1 MLNSK
6 LILHF
11 EFKIQD
17 GTFSLQHFAYLCRPL
32 KKGKYL
38 MGSDKNTYIGLFAIG
53 LILFGW
59 MYWSSPSEKEQARQK
74 VIQDSIAKVNQ
85 QKEKAK
91 TVATTQPKA
100 AVKDTAKNAATATS
114 AATKDT
120 AKHENDSLTAIHR
133 IQTENGIFYS
143 ALKGTDKPYVLENDL
158 VKATISSK
166 GGKIESVELNNF
178 KTSAGGPLMLF
189 TPDSNRF
196 GLILNAYSK
205 VISTDSLYFNQ
216 VAGSSVTGKDSSV
229 CTMQLNTTDPKKYI
243 QFTYS
248 LKQGSYLL
256 QCRIKVVGMQD
267 ILPSN
272 AQDIALDWSM
282 HTPSQEASI
291 QNQQRASTVYYKF
304 HDDEVDHLSTM
315 KDEKKTLSSDITWVS
330 FKQQFFSS
338 ILIANTKFGT
348 PQVECENSRNPRL
361 VKNYSAEVYIP
372 YDRNSDESFG
382 MQFYFGPNNY
392 KLLKK
397 ISSGN
402 DLDLHGQISLGW
414 GIFGWVNKFLVIPIF
429 DFLNGFNMN
438 YGLVILILTIV
449 IKSLLFPI
457 AFKTYV
463 SSAKM
468 RVLKPEIDE
477 IGKKFPKTE
486 DAMKKQQ
493 AVMGLYKK
501 AGVNPMAGC
510 LPMLLQLPIL
520 YALISFFPASIE
532 LRQQHFLWAH
542 DLSTYDSIYN
552 FGFNVPFYGDHI
564 SLFALLMT
572 LSQFLYLSANQQ
584 LMGTGGTDQMAK
596 TMKWMMYLTP
606 VMILGFLNSYSAGLS
621 YYYFLANLITFGQ
634 TFLARRFINEKE
646 LHRKMQENKAKP
658 VKVSKFQQKL
668 NDMMKEQQALKK
680 R

>member
-1 MLNSK
+1 
-6 LILHF
+6 
-11 EFKIQD
+11 
-17 GTFSLQHFAYLCRPL
+17 
-32 KKGKYL
+32 
-38 MGSDKNTYIGLFAIG
+38 
-53 LILFGW
+53 
-59 MYWSSPSEKEQARQK
+59 
-74 VIQDSIAKVNQ
+74 
-85 QKEKAK
+85 
-91 TVATTQPKA
+91 
-100 AVKDTAKNAATATS
+100 
-114 AATKDT
+114 
-120 AKHENDSLTAIHR
+120 
-133 IQTENGIFYS
+133 
-143 ALKGTDKPYVLENDL
+143 
-158 VKATISSK
+158 
-166 GGKIESVELNNF
+166 
-178 KTSAGGPLMLF
+178 
-189 TPDSNRF
+189 
-196 GLILNAYSK
+196 
-205 VISTDSLYFNQ
+205 
-216 VAGSSVTGKDSSV
+216 
-229 CTMQLNTTDPKKYI
+229 MQLNTGNPNKYI
-243 QFTYS
+243 QYIYSIKPGTY
-248 LKQGSYLL
+248 LM
-256 QCRIKVVGMQD
+256 QCSIRVVGMQD
-267 ILPSN
+267 VLASN
-272 AQDIALDWSM
+272 TQDIRLDWSM

-291 QNQQRASTVYYKF
+291 PNQQRASTVYFKVYQ
-304 HDDEVDHLSTM
+304 DEVDHLNTM
-315 KDEKKTLSSDITWVS
+315 KDEKKILPSAIQWVS

-348 PQVECENSRNPRL
+348 PVVDVANSRNPKL
-361 VKNYSAEVYIP
+361 VKNYAAEVYIP
-372 YDRNSDESFG
+372 YNRTQDESFG

-397 ISSGN
+397 YSSGN
-402 DLDLHGQISLGW
+402 DLDLNGQISLGW
-414 GIFGWVNKFLVIPIF
+414 GVFGWVNRFLVIPVF

-438 YGLVILILTIV
+438 YGLVILILTLV
-449 IKSLLFPI
+449 IKAILFPI
-457 AFKTYV
+457 AFKTYK

-493 AVMGLYKK
+493 AVMALYKK

-572 LSQFLYLSANQQ
+572 LSQYLYLSANQQ

-658 VKVSKFQQKL
+658 VKVSKFQKKL
-668 NDMMKEQQALKK
+668 DDMVKQQQALKK

>member
-1 MLNSK
+1 
-6 LILHF
+6 
-11 EFKIQD
+11 
-17 GTFSLQHFAYLCRPL
+17 
-32 KKGKYL
+32 
-38 MGSDKNTYIGLFAIG
+38 MGSDKNTYIGLFIIG
-53 LILFGW
+53 LVLFGW
-59 MYWSSPSEKEQARQK
+59 MYWSQPSEKEKARQREFN
-74 VIQDSIAKVNQ
+74 DSIAKVQKQ
-85 QKEKAK
+85 QEKAK
-91 TVATTQPKA
+91 VAVPVQK
-100 AVKDTAKNAATATS
+100 KE
-114 AATKDT
+114 TKDT
-120 AKHENDSLTAIHR
+120 NTAAAAAVNDTVNHSNDSLAQIHKM
-133 IQTENGIFYS
+133 QADLGIFYP
-143 ALKGTDKPYVLENDL
+143 AIKGNDNTTILENEL
-158 VKATISSK
+158 LKATISSK
-166 GGKIESVELNNF
+166 GGKIESVELKNF
-178 KTSAGGPLMLF
+178 KTSAGGPLILF
-189 TPDSNRF
+189 TADSNNF
-196 GLILNAYSK
+196 GLILNCPSRA
-205 VISTDSLYFNQ
+205 ISTDSLYFSP
-216 VAGSSVTGKDSSV
+216 VGGGVITTKDSTV
-229 CTMQLNTTDPKKYI
+229 LTMQMNSGNPAKYI
-243 QFTYS
+243 QYVYS
-248 LKQGSYLL
+248 LKAGSYLL
-256 QCRIKVVGMQD
+256 QCTIHVVGMQD
-267 ILPSN
+267 ILASN
-272 AQDIALDWSM
+272 TQDIALNWAM
-282 HTPSQEASI
+282 HAPSQEASI
-291 QNQQRASTVYYKF
+291 PNQQRTSTVYYKF
-304 HDDEVDHLSTM
+304 NGDEVDHLSTM
-315 KDEKKTLSSDITWVS
+315 KDEKKSLPTDINWVS

-348 PQVECENSRNPRL
+348 PVVECSNSRNPKQ
-361 VKNYSAEVYIP
+361 VKNYSTEVYIP
-372 YDRNSDESFG
+372 YERVQNESFG

-397 ISSGN
+397 ISKGN
-402 DLDLHGQISLGW
+402 DLDLNGQISLGW
-414 GIFGWVNKFLVIPIF
+414 GIFGWVNKFIVIPIF

-449 IKSLLFPI
+449 IKAILFPI

-468 RVLKPEIDE
+468 RILKPEIDE

-542 DLSTYDSIYN
+542 DLSTYDSVYN
-552 FGFNVPFYGDHI
+552 FGFNVPMYGDHI

-572 LSQFLYLSANQQ
+572 LSQYLYLSANQQ

-606 VMILGFLNSYSAGLS
+606 VFILGFLNSYSAGLS

-634 TFLARRFINEKE
+634 TFLARKFINEKE

-668 NDMMKEQQALKK
+668 NDMVKQQQAAK
-680 R
+680 RR

>member
-1 MLNSK
+1 
-6 LILHF
+6 
-11 EFKIQD
+11 
-17 GTFSLQHFAYLCRPL
+17 
-32 KKGKYL
+32 
-38 MGSDKNTYIGLFAIG
+38 
-53 LILFGW
+53 
-59 MYWSSPSEKEQARQK
+59 
-74 VIQDSIAKVNQ
+74 V
-85 QKEKAK
+85 
-91 TVATTQPKA
+91 
-100 AVKDTAKNAATATS
+100 
-114 AATKDT
+114 
-120 AKHENDSLTAIHR
+120 
-133 IQTENGIFYS
+133 QTENGIFYP
-143 ALKGTDKPYVLENDL
+143 ALTGKDNTYVLENDL
-158 VKATISSK
+158 LKATIGTK
-166 GGKIESVELNNF
+166 GGKIESVELKNF
-178 KTSAGGPLMLF
+178 KTSAGGPLILF
-189 TPDSNRF
+189 TPDSNHF

-205 VISTDSLYFNQ
+205 FISTDSLYFT
-216 VAGSSVTGKDSSV
+216 SVSNSTSTGRDSSMV
-229 CTMQLNTTDPKKYI
+229 TMQLNTADPKKYI
-243 QFTYS
+243 QFVYS
-248 LKQGSYLL
+248 LKTGTYLL
-256 QCRIKVVGMQD
+256 QCSVRVVGLQD
-267 ILPSN
+267 IIASN
-272 AQDIALDWSM
+272 SQDISLDWSM
-282 HTPSQEASI
+282 HAPSQEASV
-291 QNQQRASTVYYKF
+291 QNQQRTSTVYYKF
-304 HDDEVDHLSTM
+304 YQDEVDHLSPM
-315 KDEKKTLSSDITWVS
+315 KDDKKILASDISWVS

-338 ILIANTKFGT
+338 ILIANTKFGS
-348 PQVECENSRNPRL
+348 PAVECENNKNPKL
-361 VKNYSAEVYIP
+361 VKNYSADLTIP
-372 YDRNSDESFG
+372 YGHNSDENFG
-382 MQFYFGPNNY
+382 MSFYFGPNNY

-397 ISSGN
+397 YSSGN
-402 DLDLHGQISLGW
+402 DLDLNGQISLGW
-414 GIFGWVNKFLVIPIF
+414 GIFGWVNKFIVIPIF

-572 LSQFLYLSANQQ
+572 LSQYLYLSANQQ
-584 LMGTGGTDQMAK
+584 LMGTGGNDQMAK

-658 VKVSKFQQKL
+658 VKVSKFQKKL
-668 NDMMKEQQALKK
+668 DDMVKQQQALKK
-680 R
+680 RN

>member
-1 MLNSK
+1 
-6 LILHF
+6 
-11 EFKIQD
+11 
-17 GTFSLQHFAYLCRPL
+17 
-32 KKGKYL
+32 
-38 MGSDKNTYIGLFAIG
+38 MGSDKNTYIGLF
-53 LILFGW
+53 LIAAVLMGW
-59 MYWSSPSEKEQARQK
+59 MWWSRPSEKELARQK
-74 VIQDSIAKVNQ
+74 AVNDSIAMVHQKQ
-85 QKEKAK
+85 QEKAK
-91 TVATTQPKA
+91 MDAS
-100 AVKDTAKNAATATS
+100 AVKAV
-114 AATKDT
+114 TKDT
-120 AKHENDSLTAIHR
+120 AASAHDTANHSGDSLAEVHK
-133 IQTENGIFYS
+133 QQSSLGIFYS
-143 ALKGTDKPYVLENDL
+143 SVKGTSSTSTIENEL
-158 VKATISSK
+158 LKANISTK
-166 GGKIESVELNNF
+166 GGKIESVELKSF
-178 KTSAGGPLMLF
+178 KTSAGGPLILF
-189 TPDSNRF
+189 THDSNNF
-196 GLILNAYSK
+196 GLTLNAYSGS
-205 VISTDSLYFNQ
+205 ISTDSLYF
-216 VAGSSVTGKDSSV
+216 SVVGGGPVTTKDSTIL
-229 CTMQLNTTDPKKYI
+229 TMQLNTGNPNKYI
-243 QFTYS
+243 QYIYSIKPGTY
-248 LKQGSYLL
+248 LM
-256 QCRIKVVGMQD
+256 QCSIRVVGMQD
-267 ILPSN
+267 VLASN
-272 AQDIALDWSM
+272 TQDIRLDWSM

-291 QNQQRASTVYYKF
+291 PNQQRASTVYFKVYQ
-304 HDDEVDHLSTM
+304 DEVDHLNTM
-315 KDEKKTLSSDITWVS
+315 KDEKKILPSAIQWVS

-348 PQVECENSRNPRL
+348 PVVDVANSRNPKL
-361 VKNYSAEVYIP
+361 VKNYAAEVYIP
-372 YDRNSDESFG
+372 YNRTQDESFG

-397 ISSGN
+397 YSSGN
-402 DLDLHGQISLGW
+402 DLDLNGQISLGW
-414 GIFGWVNKFLVIPIF
+414 GVFGWVNRFLVIPVF

-438 YGLVILILTIV
+438 YGLVILILTLV
-449 IKSLLFPI
+449 IKAILFPI
-457 AFKTYV
+457 AFKTYK

-493 AVMGLYKK
+493 AVMALYKK

-572 LSQFLYLSANQQ
+572 LSQYLYLSANQQ

-658 VKVSKFQQKL
+658 VKVSKFQKKL
-668 NDMMKEQQALKK
+668 DDMVKQQQALKK

>member
-1 MLNSK
+1 
-6 LILHF
+6 
-11 EFKIQD
+11 
-17 GTFSLQHFAYLCRPL
+17 
-32 KKGKYL
+32 
-38 MGSDKNTYIGLFAIG
+38 MGSDKNTYVGLFAIG

-59 MYWSSPSEKEQARQK
+59 MYWSSPSEKEIARQK
-74 VIQDSIAKVNQ
+74 AVNDSIAAVH
-85 QKEKAK
+85 QKQEKAK
-91 TVATTQPKA
+91 AIAATPAKTVIEDTSKHTVATN
-100 AVKDTAKNAATATS
+100 DTAN
-114 AATKDT
+114 
-120 AKHENDSLTAIHR
+120 HPNDSLASIHKF
-133 IQTENGIFYS
+133 QTENGIFYP
-143 ALKGTDKPYVLENDL
+143 ALKGTDNTYVLENDL
-158 VKATISSK
+158 LKATLGSK
-166 GGKIESVELNNF
+166 GGKIESVELKYF

-196 GLILNAYSK
+196 GLILSAYSK
-205 VISTDSLYFNQ
+205 VFSTDSLYFTQ
-216 VAGSSVTGKDSSV
+216 VGGSYTNGKDSV
-229 CTMQLNTTDPKKYI
+229 CTMQLNTSDPKKYI
-243 QFTYS
+243 QFVYT
-248 LKQGSYLL
+248 LKPGTYLL
-256 QCRIKVVGMQD
+256 QCNVKIIGLQD
-267 ILPSN
+267 VLPSN
-272 AQDIALDWSM
+272 AQDIAIDWSM

-304 HDDEVDHLSTM
+304 HEDEVDHLSPL
-315 KDEKKTLSSDITWVS
+315 KDEKKTLASDITWVS

-348 PQVECENSRNPRL
+348 PQVEAENSKNPKQ
-361 VKNYSAEVYIP
+361 VKNYAAEVYIP
-372 YDRNSDESFG
+372 YGRSNDENFG

-414 GIFGWVNKFLVIPIF
+414 GIFGWVNKFLVIPVF
-429 DFLNGFNMN
+429 DFLSGFNMN
-438 YGLVILILTIV
+438 YGLVILILTLV
-449 IKSLLFPI
+449 IKALLFPI

-493 AVMGLYKK
+493 ATMGLYKK

-510 LPMLLQLPIL
+510 LPMLMQLPIL

-552 FGFNVPFYGDHI
+552 FGFNIPFYGDHI

-572 LSQFLYLSANQQ
+572 LSQYLYLSANQQ

-634 TFLARRFINEKE
+634 TFLARRFINETE

-658 VKVSKFQQKL
+658 IKVSKFQKKL
-668 NDMMKEQQALKK
+668 DDMMKQQQALKK

>member
-1 MLNSK
+1 
-6 LILHF
+6 
-11 EFKIQD
+11 
-17 GTFSLQHFAYLCRPL
+17 
-32 KKGKYL
+32 
-38 MGSDKNTYIGLFAIG
+38 MGSDKNTYVGLFAIG

-59 MYWSSPSEKEQARQK
+59 MWWSQPSEKEQARQK
-74 VIQDSIAKVNQ
+74 AIQDSITKVHQ
-85 QKEKAK
+85 QQEK
-91 TVATTQPKA
+91 TKA
-100 AVKDTAKNAATATS
+100 AVTTTAIAKTTPKTDSASALTHDTSNHST
-114 AATKDT
+114 
-120 AKHENDSLTAIHR
+120 DSLGGIHK
-133 IQTENGIFYS
+133 IQAENGIFYT
-143 ALKGTDKPYVLENDL
+143 ALNGQNTSYIVENDL
-158 VKATISSK
+158 LKATISAK
-166 GGKIESVELNNF
+166 GGKIASVELKNF
-178 KTSAGGPLMLF
+178 KTSAGGPLILF
-189 TPDSNRF
+189 TPDSNSF
-196 GLILNAYSK
+196 GLILNAYGK
-205 VISTDSLYFNQ
+205 PFSTDSLYFSQ
-216 VAGSSVTGKDSSV
+216 VSTLSVAGKDSSI
-229 CTMQLNTTDPKKYI
+229 CAMRLNTSDPNKYI
-243 QFTYS
+243 QYTYL
-248 LKQGSYLL
+248 LKPGTYLL
-256 QCRIKVVGMQD
+256 QVHIRVIGMQD

-272 AQDIALDWSM
+272 SQDIQLDWSM

-304 HDDEVDHLSTM
+304 QDDEVDHLSAM
-315 KDEKKTLSSDITWVS
+315 KDEKKPLGTDVSWIS

-348 PQVECENSRNPRL
+348 PVVQCENNKNPKL

-372 YDRNSDESFG
+372 YTRTTDESFG

-397 ISSGN
+397 YSSGN
-402 DLDLHGQISLGW
+402 DLDLNGQISLGW

-493 AVMGLYKK
+493 ATMALYKK

-572 LSQFLYLSANQQ
+572 LSQYLYLSANQQ
-584 LMGTGGTDQMAK
+584 LMGTGGNDQMAK

-668 NDMMKEQQALKK
+668 NDMVKQQQALKK
-680 R
+680 KN

>member
-1 MLNSK
+1 MRSTNIR
-6 LILHF
+6 LIDTLVIVLVVVLGF
-11 EFKIQD
+11 I
-17 GTFSLQHFAYLCRPL
+17 
-32 KKGKYL
+32 
-38 MGSDKNTYIGLFAIG
+38 
-53 LILFGW
+53 
-59 MYWSSPSEKEQARQK
+59 YWKSQPSEKELARQK
-74 VIQDSIAKVNQ
+74 AIQDSIAQVQAKQ
-85 QKEKAK
+85 QKAKAPIAPAAK
-91 TVATTQPKA
+91 TIQKADSSAASAHDTANHSNDSVAT
-100 AVKDTAKNAATATS
+100 
-114 AATKDT
+114 
-120 AKHENDSLTAIHR
+120 IHKM
-133 IQTENGIFYS
+133 QAENGIFFT
-143 ALKGTDKPYVLENDL
+143 ALKGQDNNYTLENEL
-158 VKATISSK
+158 LKATISAK
-166 GGKIESVELNNF
+166 GGKIASVELKNF
-178 KTSAGGPLMLF
+178 KTSAGGPLILF
-189 TPDSNRF
+189 TPDSNHF
-196 GLILNAYSK
+196 GLLLNAYSK
-205 VISTDSLYFNQ
+205 IISTDSLYFSQ
-216 VAGSSVTGKDSSV
+216 VSSSSITTKDSSV
-229 CTMQLNTTDPKKYI
+229 VTMQLNTSDPKKYI
-243 QFTYS
+243 QFVYTLKTGTY
-248 LKQGSYLL
+248 LM
-256 QCRIKVVGMQD
+256 QCNVRVVGMQD
-267 ILPSN
+267 ILASN
-272 AQDIALDWSM
+272 AQDIGLDWSM
-282 HTPSQEASI
+282 HTPSQEADVKY
-291 QNQQRASTVYYKF
+291 QRAHSTIYYKF
-304 HDDEVDHLSTM
+304 YGDEVDNLSPL
-315 KDEKKTLSSDITWVS
+315 KDDRKILASDISWVS

-348 PQVECENSRNPRL
+348 PVVQESND
-361 VKNYSAEVYIP
+361 KNAKLIKDYAAEVYIP
-372 YDRNSDESFG
+372 YTRTADESFG

-392 KLLKK
+392 HLLKK

-477 IGKKFPKTE
+477 LGKKFPKTE

-493 AVMGLYKK
+493 ATMALYKK

-572 LSQFLYLSANQQ
+572 LSQYLYLSANQQ
-584 LMGTGGTDQMAK
+584 LMGTGGNDQMAK

-658 VKVSKFQQKL
+658 VKVSRFQKKL
-668 NDMMKEQQALKK
+668 DEMVKQQQALKK